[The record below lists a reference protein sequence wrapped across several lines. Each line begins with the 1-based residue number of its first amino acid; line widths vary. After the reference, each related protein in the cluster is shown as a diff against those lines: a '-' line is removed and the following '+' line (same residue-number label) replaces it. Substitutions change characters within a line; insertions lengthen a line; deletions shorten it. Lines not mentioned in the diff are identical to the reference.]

1 MSATNVKLSWQT
13 LVLYGFH
20 VEIPLAIFLAS
31 PFSWQYSLFLPSSI
45 TKASTKEQIASQCRD
60 INSHNYK
67 GKFPKGMMAV
77 NENSHGKKKAETP
90 KVYGT
95 D

>member
-1 MSATNVKLSWQT
+1 MLH
-13 LVLYGFH
+13 GFH
-20 VEIPLAIFLAS
+20 VEIPLDIFLAS

-67 GKFPKGMMAV
+67 GKFPEGMMAV
-77 NENSHGKKKAETP
+77 NENIYGKMKAETP
-90 KVYGT
+90 KVYRN
-95 D
+95 

>member
-1 MSATNVKLSWQT
+1 M
-13 LVLYGFH
+13 
-20 VEIPLAIFLAS
+20 AIFIILA
-31 PFSWQYSLFLPSSI
+31 FIDYESI
-45 TKASTKEQIASQCRD
+45 YKLKEQIASQCRD

-90 KVYGT
+90 KVYGN
-95 D
+95 